1 MALFLVDE
9 NRGEIKQYKEAWN
22 KIKYLIDLENDD
34 SGNYDKKHMKLK
46 FKSNDY
52 LPLIRK
58 LEMYNVVIIIT
69 HAFYNNNKYYPGKKL
84 NEDFIN

>member
-9 NRGEIKQYKEAWN
+9 NKGEIKQYKEAWN

-34 SGNYDKKHMKLK
+34 SGSYDKKYMKLK
-46 FKSNDY
+46 FKSNDN

-58 LEMYNVVIIIT
+58 LEIYNVVIIIT
-69 HAFYNNNKYYPGKKL
+69 RAFYDNNKYYPGKNL
-84 NEDFIN
+84 NESFIN